1 MSTNIA
7 RQPCIFR
14 HSSCHLERMIRGTK
28 REGKSIQLTFGSHL
42 KKVLAHFSSHYMA
55 NHSIFANQTFPN
67 ALEPPFSNLYRITII
82 ITKQK
87 RELRLVSSMRF
98 KISKMH
104 PVSTPRTIFWFQI
117 TTIIRYMF
125 LSMLHIEAQSKHSS

>member
-1 MSTNIA
+1 MQSQVTKHVDKDKTERLSTFGFLSLSTNIA

-28 REGKSIQLTFGSHL
+28 REGKAYSWLGSHL
-42 KKVLAHFSSHYMA
+42 KKILAHFSPHYMA

-82 ITKQK
+82 INNKKKK
-87 RELRLVSSMRF
+87 RNWGWLVLRA
-98 KISKMH
+98 SKF
-104 PVSTPRTIFWFQI
+104 PKCI
-117 TTIIRYMF
+117 
-125 LSMLHIEAQSKHSS
+125 